1 MKSIHIVTF
10 ILVIVGALNWGAI
23 GIFNWG
29 IGDVLGDA
37 VARVIYI
44 LVGLA
49 AVYELFTH
57 KSSCKTCGSGSA
69 STM

>member
-1 MKSIHIVTF
+1 MKAIHMITF

-29 IGDVLGDA
+29 IGDVLGDSI
-37 VARVIYI
+37 ARIVYI

-57 KSSCKTCGSGSA
+57 KSTCKMCNAGSS
-69 STM
+69 M